1 MDFSN
6 FLGKSLND
14 VEKLLKSSN
23 DNNYYEFVEVLSPK
37 KDILGEDKRVIK
49 VEKKEKLIIY
59 YSLF

>member
-6 FLGKSLND
+6 FLGKSLNN

-23 DNNYYEFVEVLSPK
+23 DNNCYEFVEVLSPK